1 MANIKHPPF
10 DCVWEIYE
18 RRSLPNVTQLT
29 DYPDFNFPSSTWTST
44 STTTLETAGK
54 VLLHKVS
61 SLQTMTEI
69 MDNTILVSQGSPLS
83 EAVKTL
89 TSPHKLLPYMLCL
102 LLAWPVVAS
111 TLRNRRVRN
120 LKNQYP
126 YPTRA
131 SMSKMTDEHAFQ
143 IQKQIAQLEFPFIFI
158 KSLQFA
164 LFRV

>member
-1 MANIKHPPF
+1 VANIKYPPF

-18 RRSLPNVTQLT
+18 RRSLPEATQLT
-29 DYPDFNFPSSTWTST
+29 DFPDFNFPSYFDFNLNLNPGDCGQRSP
-44 STTTLETAGK
+44 
-54 VLLHKVS
+54 
-61 SLQTMTEI
+61 LQIFVASTMTDT
-69 MDNTILVSQGSPLS
+69 MNDTILASQGSPLS
-83 EAVKTL
+83 EAVKAL
-89 TSPHKLLPYMLCL
+89 ASPHKLLTYMLCL

-111 TLRNRRVRN
+111 ALRNQRVRN
-120 LKNQYP
+120 LKKQYP

-143 IQKQIAQLEFPFIFI
+143 IQKQVAQLEFPFMFI

>member
-1 MANIKHPPF
+1 VENIKHPPF

-18 RRSLPNVTQLT
+18 RRSLPEATQLT
-29 DYPDFNFPSSTWTST
+29 DFPDFNFDFNLNLNPGDCGQSPHPHIFV
-44 STTTLETAGK
+44 AC
-54 VLLHKVS
+54 
-61 SLQTMTEI
+61 TMTDT
-69 MDNTILVSQGSPLS
+69 MNDTILASQESPLS
-83 EAVKTL
+83 EAVKAL
-89 TSPHKLLPYMLCL
+89 ASPHKLLTYMLCL

-111 TLRNRRVRN
+111 TLRNQRARN
-120 LKNQYP
+120 LKKQYP

-143 IQKQIAQLEFPFIFI
+143 IQKQVAQLEFPFMFI

>member
-1 MANIKHPPF
+1 VANIKHPPF

-18 RRSLPNVTQLT
+18 RRSLSNVTPTLT
-29 DYPDFNFPSSTWTST
+29 FPPLLGLQPQHNPGDCGQSPPPQIFVASNMTN
-44 STTTLETAGK
+44 TT
-54 VLLHKVS
+54 
-61 SLQTMTEI
+61 
-69 MDNTILVSQGSPLS
+69 DNTILVSQGSPLS

-89 TSPHKLLPYMLCL
+89 TSQHKLLTYMLCL

-120 LKNQYP
+120 LTKQYP